1 MIGAHLLGP
10 AEDLGSSPAAIAL
23 FTELDIDLGL
33 FGSDGR
39 TGKGETGDD
48 GMSNPAGC
56 ADAAQD
62 PYRSGV
68 IVFAVPGVFL

>member
-1 MIGAHLLGP
+1 MIRAYLLGP
-10 AEDLGSSPAAIAL
+10 TEHLGSSPASLAE
-23 FTELDIDLGL
+23 FTVLDIDLGL

-39 TGKGETGDD
+39 ARQGETGDD
-48 GMSNPAGC
+48 GMRNPAGC

-62 PYRSGV
+62 PYRLGV